1 MVKIN
6 RPIITRSLVLLA
18 LGVAAAVA
26 IVLTT
31 GNRSAPPAPPSAIVT
46 PVVTAPVRVGTIV
59 RTMPIVGVIQAAT
72 QTQLAARAASRVLEV
87 TVHEGDRVSRGELLV
102 RLDDRDA

>member
-1 MVKIN
+1 MSKS
-6 RPIITRSLVLLA
+6 RFSLITRYSLLITLL
-18 LGVAAAVA
+18 VAVAVA

-59 RTMPIVGVIQAAT
+59 RTVPIVGVIQAAT

-102 RLDDRDA
+102 RLDDRD